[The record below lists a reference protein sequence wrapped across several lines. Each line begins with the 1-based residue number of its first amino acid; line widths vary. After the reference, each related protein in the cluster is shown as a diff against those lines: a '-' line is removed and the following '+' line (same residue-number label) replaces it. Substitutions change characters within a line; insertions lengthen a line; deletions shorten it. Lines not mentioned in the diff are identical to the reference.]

1 MHNYARMKLARLI
14 LSIALFL
21 AATLVTTAE
30 DWKTTDGKTY
40 EQVQV
45 VKIEDDAVTIL
56 DKDGGA
62 LVPLSTLPPNLQTQ
76 FHYDPAKAQIAAAKR
91 QQEEQAAIAA
101 AVPSKPAEQP
111 PAQLIAQ
118 AQPAVSPTTPPPA
131 PANTPSPAPS
141 SSQFALNPGQQAAT
155 SDTAHQTPNPNW
167 KLVWSDEFDGASI
180 DTSKWNFEI
189 DGKGGGNGEME
200 YYTDK
205 PENAHV
211 ENGNLIITAIKDGTD
226 AEGRKH
232 KFTSARM
239 TTKGKFSCKYGRF
252 EARIKMPT
260 GRGVWPAF
268 WLMPEDSVYGGWASS
283 GEIDIVEEVGDKPNV
298 AFGTIHYGDKW
309 PGNTHTGDKYTL
321 PSGDLSDDFHIY
333 AVEWEEGVIRWYFDN
348 QLYQTQT
355 KWYTKAAPFPAP
367 FDQKFFVILNFAVG
381 GAWPGKPAPSTP
393 FPQSMQVDYVRVYQP

>member
-118 AQPAVSPTTPPPA
+118 AQPAASPTPTPPPPV
-131 PANTPSPAPS
+131 PATTPSPAP
-141 SSQFALNPGQQAAT
+141 SSQFALNPGQQGAAADAT
-155 SDTAHQTPNPNW
+155 HQTPNPNW
-167 KLVWSDEFDGASI
+167 KLVLS
-180 DTSKWNFEI
+180 
-189 DGKGGGNGEME
+189 
-200 YYTDK
+200 
-205 PENAHV
+205 
-211 ENGNLIITAIKDGTD
+211 LI
-226 AEGRKH
+226 
-232 KFTSARM
+232 
-239 TTKGKFSCKYGRF
+239 
-252 EARIKMPT
+252 
-260 GRGVWPAF
+260 
-268 WLMPEDSVYGGWASS
+268 
-283 GEIDIVEEVGDKPNV
+283 
-298 AFGTIHYGDKW
+298 
-309 PGNTHTGDKYTL
+309 
-321 PSGDLSDDFHIY
+321 HI
-333 AVEWEEGVIRWYFDN
+333 
-348 QLYQTQT
+348 
-355 KWYTKAAPFPAP
+355 
-367 FDQKFFVILNFAVG
+367 
-381 GAWPGKPAPSTP
+381 
-393 FPQSMQVDYVRVYQP
+393 